1 MMSEITEDTVIIESA
16 TLQTGPKYYA
26 QLDSDSI
33 VVGVSRLGGVI
44 DAPNMIELDDH
55 DASILGSLY
64 DPIDG
69 TFTPQEIVID
79 LGTSITKRALSQRL
93 NPVIRAFIRK
103 STDDIVIDIRE
114 ELKLSEYVDLSDQ
127 DLIDS
132 LAYLVY
138 IEIMTQEESDY
149 VLNTPATESEI

>member
-79 LGTSITKRALSQRL
+79 LGTTITKRAFSQRL
-93 NPVIRAFIRK
+93 NPVIREALRNT
-103 STDDIVIDIRE
+103 TDETAIDIRE
-114 ELKLSEYVDLSDQ
+114 DLNFASHVDLSNS
-127 DLIDS
+127 DLIMS

-138 IEIMTQEESDY
+138 AGFMTQAESDH
-149 VLNTPATESEI
+149 VLNTPVTESEV